1 MQGRFNLGLGSA
13 KVNGLIEEYKVISGG
28 NINAGDFVKFVN
40 KIDGEWTD
48 NILLNYTKSGQF
60 FEAIALNDNYV
71 FIAHYLDSGGNNRI
85 CVTLVKVEDTSIT
98 LISDTVLSSESTF
111 FTNDSKSISLVK
123 IAENQVFITFCQ
135 GTSSQ
140 SSHIYGIKC
149 SIDNEVLNVGIKT
162 QICSA
167 NYASVFIKSILL
179 SENKIL
185 ILHTHG
191 ISSHLY
197 ASLYGIVCDIDNTLI
212 TVGNDTLIS
221 SYTYSGY
228 VMSTVTIYDN
238 KAFIAFYN
246 HNNGTSSAILCG
258 AIALIEDKE
267 ITIKPSKNIIS
278 TPTYQQIPNLVYINE
293 NKIFMAFIKGD
304 SSGLLSGIIISI
316 VNDDFAVGTV
326 TQLNSSQLSRTA
338 SYSTVLLD
346 SEKLFI
352 AYNDTSNSK
361 TLRGLMIS
369 IQNDNIT
376 VIEDNKLSDNSN
388 SANTLSTVL
397 LKNNII
403 IVHSNTSDYF
413 MNLMT
418 NGLETS
424 INHLTSKYDTIF
436 GVAKTSGGSNQA
448 IKVYVP
454 NIIEGE

>member
-1 MQGRFNLGLGSA
+1 
-13 KVNGLIEEYKVISGG
+13 
-28 NINAGDFVKFVN
+28 
-40 KIDGEWTD
+40 
-48 NILLNYTKSGQF
+48 
-60 FEAIALNDNYV
+60 
-71 FIAHYLDSGGNNRI
+71 
-85 CVTLVKVEDTSIT
+85 
-98 LISDTVLSSESTF
+98 
-111 FTNDSKSISLVK
+111 
-123 IAENQVFITFCQ
+123 
-135 GTSSQ
+135 
-140 SSHIYGIKC
+140 
-149 SIDNEVLNVGIKT
+149 
-162 QICSA
+162 
-167 NYASVFIKSILL
+167 
-179 SENKIL
+179 
-185 ILHTHG
+185 
-191 ISSHLY
+191 
-197 ASLYGIVCDIDNTLI
+197 
-212 TVGNDTLIS
+212 
-221 SYTYSGY
+221 
-228 VMSTVTIYDN
+228 
-238 KAFIAFYN
+238 
-246 HNNGTSSAILCG
+246 
-258 AIALIEDKE
+258 
-267 ITIKPSKNIIS
+267 
-278 TPTYQQIPNLVYINE
+278 
-293 NKIFMAFIKGD
+293 MAFIKGD

-454 NIIEGE
+454 NIIEGEWFYVRIYRKRR